1 MKFISLGGW
10 CGTTISLRGN
20 YLYNEAFPF
29 DNIRSSFDGVINCIE
44 NNFLNFFPKKINVDI
59 IPNYPYSG
67 LSYRGQYCG
76 FYHHDLTDFKVI
88 NDFNR
93 RIERFNNLLKNT
105 IGKIV
110 FIRTISTHDYND
122 ETKLANYFINLINKK
137 FYSLD
142 FLLIFIIPGQDKS
155 MYYKKI
161 NDKTH
166 IFTLNDKSNI
176 NNNLTQEYKPIYK
189 FLINNDLFK
198 ITPKENNIN
207 IKNFNRF
214 VKVNGIPFTQDDSYK
229 YMSNINEVYIFLK
242 KNKNNKLRYKIIY
255 EIFKKNVMQNKLL
268 LKSFNSCDGFG
279 EIPFTWSWKL
289 LVDSMPNNFKFLEI
303 GVYKGRI
310 ISQIGLLSKIINK
323 KCSIYGITPLSTA
336 GDKYS
341 RYVDN
346 NYLEIIQNNFKKLNT
361 NITNLTII
369 KGYSQDAKVV
379 EKALNKSKY
388 NMIFIDGSHDY
399 NDVIFD
405 ILTYSKMLT
414 INGYLIMDDSSL
426 YLPDSYGMFK
436 GHPDVSK
443 ACIDYL
449 DTNPNFEEL
458 YAIGHNRVWKK
469 IK

>member
-1 MKFISLGGW
+1 
-10 CGTTISLRGN
+10 
-20 YLYNEAFPF
+20 
-29 DNIRSSFDGVINCIE
+29 
-44 NNFLNFFPKKINVDI
+44 
-59 IPNYPYSG
+59 
-67 LSYRGQYCG
+67 
-76 FYHHDLTDFKVI
+76 
-88 NDFNR
+88 
-93 RIERFNNLLKNT
+93 
-105 IGKIV
+105 
-110 FIRTISTHDYND
+110 
-122 ETKLANYFINLINKK
+122 
-137 FYSLD
+137 
-142 FLLIFIIPGQDKS
+142 
-155 MYYKKI
+155 
-161 NDKTH
+161 
-166 IFTLNDKSNI
+166 
-176 NNNLTQEYKPIYK
+176 
-189 FLINNDLFK
+189 
-198 ITPKENNIN
+198 
-207 IKNFNRF
+207 
-214 VKVNGIPFTQDDSYK
+214 
-229 YMSNINEVYIFLK
+229 
-242 KNKNNKLRYKIIY
+242 
-255 EIFKKNVMQNKLL
+255 
-268 LKSFNSCDGFG
+268 
-279 EIPFTWSWKL
+279 
-289 LVDSMPNNFKFLEI
+289 MPNNFKFLEI

-341 RYVDN
+341 KYVDN